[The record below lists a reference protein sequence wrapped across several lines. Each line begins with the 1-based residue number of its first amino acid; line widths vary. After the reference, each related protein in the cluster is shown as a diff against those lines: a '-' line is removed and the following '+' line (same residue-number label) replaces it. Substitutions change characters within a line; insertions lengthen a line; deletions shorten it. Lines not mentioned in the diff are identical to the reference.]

1 MKGMQAVSHKNV
13 GRSFDEQSDASADAK
28 YVENPAGINL
38 FAGCRGPN
46 CPPSR
51 VSLLRASPFRHL
63 CFGLA
68 GFIPLPGRL
77 PAFRF
82 RE

>member
-1 MKGMQAVSHKNV
+1 MKGMQAVSQKNV
-13 GRSFDEQSDASADAK
+13 RRSVTSQSDASADAK
-28 YVENPAGINL
+28 SVETPAGINL

-46 CPPSR
+46 CSPSR
-51 VSLLRASPFRHL
+51 VSLLRASPFRDL

-68 GFIPLPGRL
+68 GFIPLTARL